1 MLKGLLFDM
10 DGVVVDNADLHV
22 QAFDIYLQQ
31 FGSDKHF
38 TPDLFGRR
46 NENIFEALIPE
57 VVKELGWQRLSAEKE
72 AIYRNIARRE
82 LVPMTGLMDLL
93 TEAKRTGI
101 GCGIG
106 SSACRDNVEFIIDVC
121 NIGDLIGAWCC
132 EDDVTI
138 GKPNPEVYIK
148 TAARLGLKAEECI
161 VFEDATSGIEAGK
174 RAGCKVVALT
184 TSSPREML
192 EQCAPDL
199 IIDDFTQITLNDLHR
214 LFE

>member
-1 MLKGLLFDM
+1 MSAHVGDLTVVHNDDAVGILHGGNTLCNDQGGGALQLL
-10 DGVVVDNADLHV
+10 
-22 QAFDIYLQQ
+22 
-31 FGSDKHF
+31 
-38 TPDLFGRR
+38 
-46 NENIFEALIPE
+46 
-57 VVKELGWQRLSAEKE
+57 AEC
-72 AIYRNIARRE
+72 R
-82 LVPMTGLMDLL
+82 TD
-93 TEAKRTGI
+93 TGI

-132 EDDVTI
+132 EDDVTV